1 MWKSVIFLIYI
12 DINMDREN
20 RNYRNILL
28 GLMIMVYL
36 IPIIYVYCNFRD
48 NKSVSSIICDDKCRG
63 NILFFMGIMGL
74 LTIIYELER
83 KDNVTFLLIISLLV
97 GIYGVMRT
105 EESGKIHYIYA
116 GIVFLSIF
124 VFMARNCWQNGCFF
138 LYFLLFIQFLMLIST
153 IININNDIFYQ
164 EVLFLLNFAIFY
176 LYLHYIGC

>member
-1 MWKSVIFLIYI
+1 
-12 DINMDREN
+12 MDREN

-83 KDNVTFLLIISLLV
+83 KDNITFLLIISLLV

-124 VFMARNCWQNGCFF
+124 VFMARNCWQNGFFF
-138 LYFLLFIQFLMLIST
+138 LYFLLFLQFLMLIST

-164 EVLFLLNFAIFY
+164 EVIFIVNFAIFY

>member
-1 MWKSVIFLIYI
+1 
-12 DINMDREN
+12 MDREN
-20 RNYRNILL
+20 RIYRNILL

-36 IPIIYVYCNFRD
+36 IPIIYVYYYFKD

-74 LTIIYELER
+74 ITIIYELER
-83 KDNVTFLLIISLLV
+83 KDNITLLLILSLLI
-97 GIYGVMRT
+97 GIYGVIKT
-105 EESGKIHYIYA
+105 EESCKIHYIFA

-124 VFMARNCWQNGCFF
+124 AFMARNCWKNGCFF
-138 LYFLLFIQFLMLIST
+138 LYFLLFLQLLMIIST

-164 EVLFLLNFAIFY
+164 EVIFIVNFAFFY